1 MAEKVVAATDA
12 IVSQFPKSRLVP
24 LRLLVCEDQLL
35 EEEDEIDD
43 DDDDSMSRNMMSV
56 AQ

>member
-43 DDDDSMSRNMMSV
+43 DDSMSRNRMSV
-56 AQ
+56 VQ